1 MVMVGIALVFMVK
14 VVEALI
20 VNEVPEGKEI
30 DPPDMVQLEAMTT
43 ASPLL
48 RVAVVGTTP
57 PLQLEEVAQLMSV
70 VPLKVYV
77 TAVLPKPPKAAVPES
92 RILSMVKLPL
102 LKK

>member
-1 MVMVGIALVFMVK
+1 MVMVGVLVIVN
-14 VVEALI
+14 VVEALM
-20 VNEVPEGKEI
+20 VNEVPDGKEI

-57 PLQLEEVAQLMSV
+57 PLQLEAVAQLVSV

-92 RILSMVKLPL
+92 RILSMVTLPL